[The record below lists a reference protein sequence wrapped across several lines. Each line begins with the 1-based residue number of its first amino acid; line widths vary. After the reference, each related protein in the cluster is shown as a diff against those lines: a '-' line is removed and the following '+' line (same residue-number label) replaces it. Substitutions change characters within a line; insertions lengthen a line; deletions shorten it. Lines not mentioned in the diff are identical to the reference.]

1 MGSRAPTRGKG
12 KVVRKGSMHSK
23 PQSFASVFHRVY
35 LSENHRLLTLKARVL
50 LLDLTYQYRGGNN
63 GTLVLCPHVPDLK
76 DGFTLIERTGLSEP
90 SIYRAAAELEVA
102 GMIVC
107 TQRGDFSGRP
117 SRFALTWEPVDETGI
132 PYDQPLPVD
141 DSLKW
146 WDKGCPQWQH
156 DKLEMTSKLHREE
169 LKKFRGRQSDNQA
182 E

>member
-1 MGSRAPTRGKG
+1 MGSRTPTRGRG

-23 PQSFASVFHRVY
+23 SQSFASVFHRVY

-50 LLDLTYQYRGGNN
+50 LLDLAYQYRGGNN
-63 GTLVLCPHVPDLK
+63 GTLVLCPHVPDRK

-90 SIYRAAAELEVA
+90 SIYRAAAELEVS

-117 SRFALTWEPVDETGI
+117 SRFALTWEPVDETDI
-132 PYDQPLPVD
+132 SYDRTLPVD

-146 WDKGCPQWQH
+146 WDKGCPDWKYN
-156 DKLEMTSKLHREE
+156 KLQRVSKLHREE

-182 E
+182 A